1 MFFVQSTV
9 SLSNLWLAAVEKSIG
24 TKYPE
29 MNPDKVEEIHQ
40 DTDNHKI
47 I

>member
-29 MNPDKVEEIHQ
+29 MNHNKV

-47 I
+47 IQNV